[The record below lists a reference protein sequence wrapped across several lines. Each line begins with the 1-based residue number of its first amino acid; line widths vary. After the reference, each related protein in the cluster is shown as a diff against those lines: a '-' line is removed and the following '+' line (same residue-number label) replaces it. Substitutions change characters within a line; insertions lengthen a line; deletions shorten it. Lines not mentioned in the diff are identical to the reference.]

1 MSLKKKSNKLVHIG
15 VILGLALLFLPAAIL
30 YLLYYGYKLAFYYED
45 PKASPYEYGDDEQS
59 RAVKSVLDAAIAEFE
74 KAEYETVS
82 ITSHDGLKL
91 TGRYYHVKDGA
102 PVQIQFHGYK
112 GTAFRDFCGGNKL
125 ARDLG
130 QNTLL
135 IDERCH
141 GRSEGKTICFGIKEK
156 YDCLAWARY
165 AAERFGDVPIV
176 LSGVSMG
183 GATVLMASELDLPKN
198 VRCIIADCPYSSPEE
213 IIGSESKKIGIPAA
227 LGMPFIKMG
236 AFIYGKLK
244 LSGGATE
251 AVKNAKVP
259 IMIIHGEDDRFVPCE
274 MSRKIHAANPKMIRL
289 ETFPDAGHGMSYMND
304 AKRYEKITE
313 EFFKECGL

>member
-1 MSLKKKSNKLVHIG
+1 MIT
-15 VILGLALLFLPAAIL
+15 VILIILLFSYWA
-30 YLLYYGYKLAFYYED
+30 YRKAFYSS
-45 PKASPYEYGDDEQS
+45 PKRVENIYNIPDSEQYAKGKPIMIRLIDEL
-59 RAVKSVLDAAIAEFE
+59 KEIPFE
-74 KAEYETVS
+74 EIWIES
-82 ITSHDGLKL
+82 FDGLKL
-91 TGRYYHVKDGA
+91 YGRYYHVKDGA
-102 PVQIQFHGYK
+102 PVQIEMHGYK
-112 GTAFRDFCGGNKL
+112 GTALRDFCGGNKL

-156 YDCLAWARY
+156 YDCLAWTRY

-213 IIGSESKKIGIPAA
+213 IIGSESKKMGIPPKI
-227 LGMPFIKMG
+227 GMPFIKLG

-313 EFFKECGL
+313 EFFKECGI